1 MQNFRV
7 VETDQMKEDMEVLKG
22 MYWQLINME
31 SADGCYPT
39 KDQFIKACEED
50 RIIGSIM
57 QGNMDDT
64 WHLRFIGIKP
74 RCEKDTN
81 RLDYKFVNRRII
93 I

>member
-1 MQNFRV
+1 MQNGFRI
-7 VETDQMKEDMEVLKG
+7 VETDQMREDMGTLKK

-39 KDQFIKACEED
+39 KDSWIKACEED
-50 RIIGSIM
+50 RVVGSIT

-74 RCEKDTN
+74 FKGSG
-81 RLDYKFVNRRII
+81 RLEYKFINRRII
-93 I
+93 V